1 MADRQRRILVID
13 DDEALREL
21 LTEVLTDEGWTV
33 KVAADGL
40 AGLDVLEGWRSDLI
54 VLDHVM
60 PRMDGPA
67 FRAAQRARRDFAAI
81 PVLLLSAARDLRAEG
96 DALGVAA
103 AMPKPF
109 DLDALVAT
117 IDRLLMEQGAATAR
131 RPRTFTLSLL

>member
-1 MADRQRRILVID
+1 MADRQRTILVID
-13 DDEALREL
+13 DDAALREL

-33 KVAADGL
+33 TAAADGVAAL
-40 AGLDVLEGWRSDLI
+40 ALLESWRPDLI

-67 FRAAQRARRDFAAI
+67 FRSAQRARRDLAAI

-96 DALGVAA
+96 DSLGVAA
-103 AMPKPF
+103 VMPKPF

-117 IDRLLMEQGAATAR
+117 VDRLLAEQESAAAR